1 MTPSGDSVD
10 ERKHWW
16 ERHPNLTSGLVGLGV
31 GLLTITAG
39 VYGSNTAAETSVK
52 TTRMQIDAEAQQKQ
66 REQREHSYR
75 AYLDSANEYWLAAR
89 AIFGKPAPETSQEIQ
104 AAFTKFV
111 TARSKFQG
119 QVNEISVYGSD
130 EAWSAHQ
137 KVAATLPKSLGLPEG
152 KNFSAEEVA
161 DEATFTTAYTNFL
174 AVRCR
179 EVVQPSRSGC
189 AD

>member
-1 MTPSGDSVD
+1 VGTPPELDL
-10 ERKHWW
+10 W
-16 ERHPNLTSGLVGLGV
+16 LVGLGV
-31 GLLTITAG
+31 GLLTIAAG
-39 VYGSNTAAETSVK
+39 VYGSNVAAETSLR

-66 REQREHSYR
+66 REQREQRELSYR
-75 AYLDSANEYWLAAR
+75 AYLDSANEYWQAAR
-89 AIFGKPAPETSQEIQ
+89 AIFGRPAPETPQEIQ
-104 AAFTKFV
+104 AALTKFV

-179 EVVQPSRSGC
+179 EVVQPSRRGC